1 MKKYRINVTE
11 IDEQGNENP
20 WEPETLRECGGF
32 SMLLV
37 DKEKNRNGG
46 FAAQS
51 IIECLTTMDL
61 AMGII
66 GDDHLTIAA
75 KLALAVG
82 QLADAEEEKRGKPAE
97 GEGT

>member
-1 MKKYRINVTE
+1 MKKYRISVTE
-11 IDEQGNENP
+11 IDEQGNETP
-20 WEPETLRECGGF
+20 WKPETLRECGGF

-82 QLADAEEEKRGKPAE
+82 QLADSEEEA
-97 GEGT
+97 